1 MQIDKISY
9 INPTPNDQ
17 KSKKSFYRNDESEDA
32 ITFSSELNKDGD
44 NNPNLYNKSKK
55 EEKKLAIDIE
65 VLANNVQDT
74 DSTISTS
81 ESVIK
86 SNSVKAFSKGKDKNN
101 TEKLNIII

>member
-1 MQIDKISY
+1 M
-9 INPTPNDQ
+9 
-17 KSKKSFYRNDESEDA
+17 KKQCIIIGLGKFGMTLVKELAES
-32 ITFSSELNKDGD
+32 
-44 NNPNLYNKSKK
+44 
-55 EEKKLAIDIE
+55 DIE